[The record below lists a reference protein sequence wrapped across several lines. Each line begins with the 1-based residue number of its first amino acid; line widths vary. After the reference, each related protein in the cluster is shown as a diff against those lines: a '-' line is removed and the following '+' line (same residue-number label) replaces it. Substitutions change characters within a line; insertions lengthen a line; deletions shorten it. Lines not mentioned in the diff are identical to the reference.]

1 MAGIEKATIIGKKCY
16 ETFPGPQCHTA
27 MCSLARILNGEKRIE
42 VEALKERPDKTKI
55 PCIVTATSFRSH
67 TGELIGIVE
76 DFKDISKRK
85 KAEEELR
92 KSEEK
97 LTAMLQSI
105 SDHISM
111 IDRDLNIIWAND
123 AAQHIFGE
131 NIVGKKCYEAYQG
144 QTRPC
149 EPSPCYTL
157 RAFRDG
163 SIHHQN
169 IQCIVKDEEIM
180 HFHCSAN
187 VALRDKDGF
196 PNAVIMIARDITDSK
211 RLELQFLQAQ
221 KMEAVGQLAGGI
233 AHDFNNILTA
243 IIGYGNLLQTDM
255 QEDDPLHYYV
265 SNILSA
271 SQKAANLTHALLAF
285 SRKQIISPK
294 PINVNETIR
303 VIENLLLRLI
313 GEDIELTTRLTEKE
327 LIVMAD
333 ENQIEQVLMNLATN
347 ARDVMPDGGS
357 LIISTDSVLF
367 DKKFIAAHG
376 YGKSGTY
383 ALISVTDTGA
393 GMNKS
398 TREKVFEPFFT
409 TKEVGKGTGL
419 GLAVVYGII
428 KQHEGY
434 VNVYSEP
441 GKGSSFKIYLPLIK
455 SKARKV
461 KKEPPPLIERG
472 VETIL
477 LAEDDAQVR
486 DFTKQ
491 TLVNAGYTV
500 LEACDGMEAVR
511 VFQENENAVDMLLLD
526 CVMPKKNGK
535 DVYEEIRKIRPGIRV
550 LFASGYTADIIHK
563 KGIMDKGFAFI
574 GKPILPPVLLKK
586 VWETL
591 NDKVS
596 VKNIMNERD

>member
-1 MAGIEKATIIGKKCY
+1 MANKFSVYDSPKRLLFIIIFSVFAAEALIMFILSLLHPASLRMWAFLDAALLSFVLVPVLYFFGFRPLIVQITERRRAEETTKASYAELNQVFQTAADGIRLIDKSFTVLRANETFTAMTGIEKATIIGKKCY

-27 MCSLARILNGEKRIE
+27 MCSLARILNGEERIE
-42 VEALKERPDKTKI
+42 VEALKERTDKTKI

-85 KAEEELR
+85 KAEEELK

-149 EPSPCYTL
+149 DPSPCYTL
-157 RAFRDG
+157 RAFQDG
-163 SIHHQN
+163 GIHHQD
-169 IQCIVKDEEIM
+169 IQCVVKDGEIM

-187 VALRDKDGF
+187 VALRDKDGS
-196 PNAVIMIARDITDSK
+196 PTAVIMIARDITYSK

-255 QEDDPLHYYV
+255 RKDDPLHYYL

-294 PINVNETIR
+294 PINVKETIR
-303 VIENLLLRLI
+303 VMENLLLRLI
-313 GEDIELTTRLTEKE
+313 GEDIELTTRLTDKE

-357 LIISTDSVLF
+357 IVISTDSVLF
-367 DKKFIAAHG
+367 DENFIDAHG
-376 YGKSGTY
+376 YGKPGTY

-393 GMNKS
+393 GMDKS

-441 GKGSSFKIYLPLIK
+441 GKALRSRYICP
-455 SKARKV
+455 
-461 KKEPPPLIERG
+461 
-472 VETIL
+472 
-477 LAEDDAQVR
+477 
-486 DFTKQ
+486 
-491 TLVNAGYTV
+491 
-500 LEACDGMEAVR
+500 
-511 VFQENENAVDMLLLD
+511 
-526 CVMPKKNGK
+526 
-535 DVYEEIRKIRPGIRV
+535 
-550 LFASGYTADIIHK
+550 
-563 KGIMDKGFAFI
+563 
-574 GKPILPPVLLKK
+574 
-586 VWETL
+586 
-591 NDKVS
+591 
-596 VKNIMNERD
+596 